1 MLNNLTRIAPYMTI
15 QKRKTIMK
23 SFVTSQFSYCP
34 LIWMLHSRRLINK
47 INSIHER
54 ALRITYQDNRS
65 EFKELVNKNNS
76 VSIHHENLQVLAT

>member
-23 SFVTSQFSYCP
+23 SFVASQFSYCP

-54 ALRITYQDNRS
+54 ALRITYPDNRS
-65 EFKELVNKNNS
+65 AFKELVNKNNS
-76 VSIHHENLQVLAT
+76 VSIHHEYLQVLAT

>member
-65 EFKELVNKNNS
+65 AFRELVNKNNS

>member
-23 SFVTSQFSYCP
+23 SFETSQFSYCP

-54 ALRITYQDNRS
+54 ALRS
-65 EFKELVNKNNS
+65 AFKELVNKNNS

>member
-1 MLNNLTRIAPYMTI
+1 MTI

-23 SFVTSQFSYCP
+23 SENNPESFVTSRFSYCP

-54 ALRITYQDNRS
+54 ALRITYPDNRS
-65 EFKELVNKNNS
+65 AFKELVNKNNS